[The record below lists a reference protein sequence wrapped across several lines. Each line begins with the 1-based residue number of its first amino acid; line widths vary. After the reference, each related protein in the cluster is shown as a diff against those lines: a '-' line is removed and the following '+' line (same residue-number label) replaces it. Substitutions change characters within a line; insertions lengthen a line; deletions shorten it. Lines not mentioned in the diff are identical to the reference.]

1 MKKIY
6 NYFINY
12 DKHIKNKKMFP
23 SESPEIEN
31 SLKQGN
37 ALLKNRRKFLNN
49 LEYNLIHYNRNIV
62 EGFKEGNTNP
72 NLSGFTDD
80 NAALISAKIKEF
92 NQKKS
97 DYNTKLTDYEN
108 YYSNFIIAFNE
119 LEKKVTACKT
129 NCAKNYE
136 GIEQDACFAGCT
148 FKGPYI
154 KDAENTFIDNN
165 DYSCPISSD
174 GCNSENLQK
183 TDSKG
188 TSILKGCHVCGGGKF
203 GAPKYV
209 FDGDYIQNCF
219 QTGDPYITACEAAT
233 VPGLKNGEQTDI
245 VKKYTTLSNTNQEL
259 LGLADDILEI
269 VKSLKEY
276 NINLVNYKTTL
287 ITDYQDDALTYKSIQ
302 NEIDRFTKR
311 SKLTL
316 DMKVSDGQ
324 LKKKA
329 YDLRIYIWL
338 ILALGLG
345 FAALNKIRRF

>member
-62 EGFKEGNTNP
+62 EGFKEGLTNP
-72 NLSGFTDD
+72 DLSGFTDD
-80 NAALISAKIKEF
+80 DATLISAKIEEF
-92 NQKKS
+92 NQKKNT
-97 DYNTKLTDYEN
+97 YNTKLTTYETDY
-108 YYSNFIIAFNE
+108 SSFITEFND
-119 LEKKVTACKT
+119 LKKKVTTCKT
-129 NCAKNYE
+129 KCAENNE
-136 GIEQDACFAGCT
+136 GTKQEACFAGCT

-154 KDAENTFIDNN
+154 KDAENTFIDKDSN
-165 DYSCPISSD
+165 YSCPSSVD
-174 GCNSENLQK
+174 GCNGGNLK

-188 TSILKGCHVCGGGKF
+188 TSILKGCTICGGGKF

-209 FDGDYIQNCF
+209 FNGDYIQNCN
-219 QTGDPYITACEAAT
+219 QTGDLNIKACEDAT
-233 VPGLKNGEQTDI
+233 NAPTNEEQRGI
-245 VKKYTTLSNTNQEL
+245 VEKYTTLSNTNQEL

-269 VKSLKEY
+269 VKSLKIY
-276 NINLVNYKTTL
+276 NINLVNDKTTL

-324 LKKKA
+324 LKKRA